1 MRKVHRYQTTLTWTG
16 YQGIGTTDYQAYKR
30 DHTIAVEGKPVLH
43 GSSDAAFRGDASKY
57 NPEDLLV
64 SALSGCHMLWYL
76 HLCATHGVLV
86 IKYEDCATGT
96 MEENADGSGQFT
108 NVTLHP
114 VVSVAAKT
122 MVEKAISLHD
132 EAHRMCFI
140 ARSVN
145 FPLHHQPEVTVY
157 EKTGL
162 V

>member
-1 MRKVHRYQTTLTWTG
+1 MGKTHRYRATVRWTG
-16 YQGIGTTDYQAYKR
+16 DQGSGTAAYKGYKR
-30 DHTIAVEGKPVLH
+30 DHIISVEGKPVLQ
-43 GSSDAAFRGDASKY
+43 GSSDPVFKGDASRY

-76 HLCATHGVLV
+76 HLCATHGVV
-86 IKYEDCATGT
+86 VRQYEDHAVGT

-114 VVSVAAKT
+114 FVSVAAKT
-122 MVEKAISLHD
+122 MVGKAISLHA
-132 EAHRMCFI
+132 EASRMCFI

-145 FPLHHQPEVTVY
+145 FPLHHLPEVIVY